1 MFSTSS
7 IVFDAP
13 YQHINR
19 WSRTKMM
26 KTCKQLAEEMLV
38 SRSTVYRAMEDG
50 RIAAVPAGR
59 LKRIT
64 DEEFARVLRD
74 GIPEAT
80 SRMRDAH

>member
-1 MFSTSS
+1 
-7 IVFDAP
+7 
-13 YQHINR
+13 
-19 WSRTKMM
+19 MM

-38 SRSTVYRAMEDG
+38 SRSTVYRAEDG